1 MSQQIFPTKGNLIA
15 TQKSLSLA
23 QMGYDLLDRKRNV
36 LIREMMGL
44 IDKAKTIQS
53 DIDATYKEAYASL
66 QKANITLGM
75 CDSIAEG
82 IPLEDGI
89 EINTRTVMG
98 VPLPTLELQKKQETY
113 IPYGFSSTNVLLD
126 DAYRAFQKVKELTLL
141 LAEVENSVYRLAVS
155 IKKTQKRANALKNIM
170 IPKFTEDIKY
180 ISDYIDEKDREEFS
194 RLKVIKAKKN
204 KED

>member
-66 QKANITLGM
+66 QKVNITLGM
-75 CDSIAEG
+75 CESIADG

-98 VPLPTLELQKKQETY
+98 VPLPTLELQKKQENY

-204 KED
+204 KEE

>member
-44 IDKAKTIQS
+44 IDKAKNIQS

-75 CDSIAEG
+75 CESIAEG

-98 VPLPTLELQKKQETY
+98 VPLPTLELQKKQETL

-170 IPKFTEDIKY
+170 IPKFNEDIKY